1 MKKYILLAIVILL
14 LFFSGLAYSSERADD
29 YAHSMRERGLSPL
42 IITGLI
48 SMLPIFELRGGIPV
62 GIAAL
67 KLSPFLVYPVA
78 VIFNLIPVFP
88 LLLFLNPIK
97 RALEKLPFFRGIFHF
112 LTKRVEHNKKL
123 VERYEELGLLL
134 FVAVPLPITGAWT
147 GSLIAVIMG
156 LKTVKSFLFI
166 CLGVIA
172 AGIIVTMLT
181 MLGVLGIVLASV
193 LLISSIVI
201 YVAKLVGA
209 SKKSTLNKGKH

>member
-1 MKKYILLAIVILL
+1 MKMKRFILGAVILILLVSAV
-14 LFFSGLAYSSERADD
+14 SAYSSERADD
-29 YAHSMRERGLSPL
+29 YARSMRERGISPL

-62 GIAAL
+62 GIAVL
-67 KLSPFLVYPVA
+67 HQNPFLVYPIA
-78 VIFNLIPVFP
+78 VLFNLIPVFP

-97 RALEKLPFFRGIFHF
+97 RALERLPFFKRVFSF
-112 LTKRVEHNKKL
+112 LTRRVERNKRL

-166 CLGVIA
+166 SLGVIT

-193 LLISSIVI
+193 LLLSSIVI
-201 YVAKLVGA
+201 YTVKLIG
-209 SKKSTLNKGKH
+209 SGK

>member
-1 MKKYILLAIVILL
+1 MKKYILGAFILMLL
-14 LFFSGLAYSSERADD
+14 LFSSGIACSSDRADD
-29 YAHSMRERGLSPL
+29 YARSMTERGISPL

-62 GIAAL
+62 GIAIL
-67 KLSPFLVYPVA
+67 QQNPFLVYPVA

-97 RALEKLPFFRGIFHF
+97 QALEKLPFFKRIFNF
-112 LTKRVEHNKKL
+112 LTKKVERNKRL

-156 LKTVKSFLFI
+156 LKTVKSFIFI
-166 CLGVIA
+166 SLGVIA

-181 MLGVLGIVLASV
+181 MLGALGLVLACV
-193 LLISSIVI
+193 LFLSS
-201 YVAKLVGA
+201 LVVYIIKFLQA
-209 SKKSTLNKGKH
+209 RERLTK

>member
-1 MKKYILLAIVILL
+1 MLML
-14 LFFSGLAYSSERADD
+14 LFIAALAYSSERADD
-29 YAHSMRERGLSPL
+29 YARSMKERGISPL
-42 IITGLI
+42 LITGLI

-67 KLSPFLVYPVA
+67 HQNPFLVYPVA

-97 RALEKLPFFRGIFHF
+97 GALEKLPFFKSVFGFFTR
-112 LTKRVEHNKKL
+112 RVERNKWL

-156 LKTVKSFLFI
+156 LKREKSFLFI
-166 CLGVIA
+166 SLGVIA

-181 MLGVLGIVLASV
+181 MLGVLGIALASA
-193 LLISSIVI
+193 LLAISIVVYTVKI
-201 YVAKLVGA
+201 IRSRERL
-209 SKKSTLNKGKH
+209 TN